1 MRVTADVVRALLT
14 SDDPSARL
22 VLHEGT
28 LRVLGEGESRSPDYA
43 GALEVAG
50 RDELRDR
57 LGGREPSAAEC
68 ERIAAGLD
76 VEISN
81 QGG

>member
-1 MRVTADVVRALLT
+1 MRVTADDVRALFA

-22 VLHEGT
+22 VLHEGAF
-28 LRVLGEGESRSPDYA
+28 RVLGERELDAPDYA
-43 GALEVAG
+43 GALEVIR
-50 RDELRDR
+50 RDDLRDQF
-57 LGGREPSAAEC
+57 GEREPSAAEY

-76 VEISN
+76 VGISN